1 MNSKDLKYYTL
12 IGIDSLDRFVVYF
25 NKLEKTTE
33 DMTAE
38 YMYEWLTI
46 DDYSNDMYR
55 VPATRYARD
64 IAMILTSHAKHVL
77 TTTDSR
83 EELIEVVKHYYIRD
97 ELGK

>member
-25 NKLEKTTE
+25 NKHNAVTE
-33 DMTAE
+33 DMSAR
-38 YMYEWLTI
+38 YMYGWLTI
-46 DDYSNDMYR
+46 DECSDECR
-55 VPATRYARD
+55 VPATRHVRG
-64 IAMILTSHAKHVL
+64 ISMILTSHAKHVL